1 MNLSI
6 VIPLKNEVESLTELE
21 SWIRRVVEK
30 MGISY
35 EILFI
40 DDGSNDGSWALIEQL
55 KKGNDQ
61 VRGIKFRRNYGK
73 SAALH
78 VGFQASLGEV
88 VITMDADLQ
97 DSPDEIPELYRMIV
111 EDKFDLVSGWKKVR
125 HDPPSK
131 TIPTKLYNA
140 VTRWMSGINLHD
152 FNCGLKAYRG
162 EVARSV
168 EVYGEMHRY
177 IPVLAKWT
185 GFPNIGEKV
194 VGHRARKY
202 GYTKFGGWR
211 RFVNGPLD
219 LMIISFV
226 GKFGK
231 RPMHF
236 FGLLGLIA
244 FLTGFGI
251 LAWLSIEKLIFKEIG
266 IADRPAFFL
275 GILVLMVGTQLFLTG
290 FVGEMINRNS
300 SVRNNYSIDQEL

>member
-1 MNLSI
+1 
-6 VIPLKNEVESLTELE
+6 
-21 SWIRRVVEK
+21 
-30 MGISY
+30 
-35 EILFI
+35 
-40 DDGSNDGSWALIEQL
+40 
-55 KKGNDQ
+55 
-61 VRGIKFRRNYGK
+61 
-73 SAALH
+73 
-78 VGFQASLGEV
+78 
-88 VITMDADLQ
+88 
-97 DSPDEIPELYRMIV
+97 
-111 EDKFDLVSGWKKVR
+111 
-125 HDPPSK
+125 
-131 TIPTKLYNA
+131 
-140 VTRWMSGINLHD
+140 
-152 FNCGLKAYRG
+152 LKAYRG

-185 GFPNIGEKV
+185 GYPNIGEKV
-194 VGHRARKY
+194 VEHRARKY

-300 SVRNNYSIDQEL
+300 PVRNNYSIDQEL

>member
-1 MNLSI
+1 
-6 VIPLKNEVESLTELE
+6 
-21 SWIRRVVEK
+21 
-30 MGISY
+30 
-35 EILFI
+35 
-40 DDGSNDGSWALIEQL
+40 
-55 KKGNDQ
+55 
-61 VRGIKFRRNYGK
+61 
-73 SAALH
+73 
-78 VGFQASLGEV
+78 
-88 VITMDADLQ
+88 
-97 DSPDEIPELYRMIV
+97 
-111 EDKFDLVSGWKKVR
+111 
-125 HDPPSK
+125 
-131 TIPTKLYNA
+131 
-140 VTRWMSGINLHD
+140 
-152 FNCGLKAYRG
+152 
-162 EVARSV
+162 VARSV

-185 GFPNIGEKV
+185 GYPNIGEKV
-194 VGHRARKY
+194 VEHRARKY